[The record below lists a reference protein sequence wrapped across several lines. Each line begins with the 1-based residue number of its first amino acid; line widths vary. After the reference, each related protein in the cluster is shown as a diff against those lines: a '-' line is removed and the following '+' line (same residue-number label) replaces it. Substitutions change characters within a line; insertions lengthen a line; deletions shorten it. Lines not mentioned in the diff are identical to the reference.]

1 MRPVRLARIAA
12 EAESVRLRSRLQRTA
27 VRIGMGVGALVFV
40 FGVLVMLHITL
51 WHVLRLYAALNEAA
65 TAGILTGIDL
75 IIAVVFGV
83 LAMRSAPSHVETEA
97 LEVRQRAVQ
106 SLVSTVAISTA
117 LIPALRLGVR
127 MLRGARGERA

>member
-12 EAESVRLRSRLQRTA
+12 EAESVRLRSKAQRTA
-27 VRIGMGVGALVFV
+27 VRIGMGVGALIFL
-40 FGVLVMLHITL
+40 FGVLVMVHITL
-51 WHVLRLYAALNEAA
+51 WYVLRLYAQLNQAA

-75 IIAVVFGV
+75 VVAIIFGV
-83 LAMRSAPSHVETEA
+83 LAMRSSPSHVEVEA

-106 SLVSTVAISTA
+106 SLVSTMAISTA
-117 LIPALRLGVR
+117 LVPALRLGVR